1 MTSLF
6 NNIWSLSKLISCN
19 LSNALLGSNFIS
31 TIKTCSTSM
40 KNLSLVAI
48 PCDLN
53 DLTNIFQYT
62 PNLQRFRTTISPYC
76 QNQELETHIPSL
88 KIFNVYSITSLKI
101 LENMSNLRYLT
112 IKTTNICLNGY
123 DWETILIKNGICFS
137 LSE

>member
-6 NNIWSLSKLISCN
+6 NNIWNLSKLISCN

-31 TIKTCSTSM
+31 TIETCSTSM
-40 KNLSLVAI
+40 KNL
-48 PCDLN
+48 CDLN

-88 KIFNVYSITSLKI
+88 VSLKIFSVYSINSLKI
-101 LENMSNLRYLT
+101 LEHMSNLRYLT